1 MPLRDA
7 ATAGTTTNHNNNNGP
22 VRGNECGRPEED
34 ILTLHR
40 PEESQ
45 SGGAGGSAAPEQTH
59 THIFDRG
66 GSPTRPLACRV
77 REPAVRCAAVQL
89 MENNKT
95 HTQGFKLQASERERE
110 REMESSNYYT
120 FCSERKESKRKTT
133 FLRSFYW
140 KGGRRSRYR

>member
-1 MPLRDA
+1 MAPADLRRQ
-7 ATAGTTTNHNNNNGP
+7 NK
-22 VRGNECGRPEED
+22 
-34 ILTLHR
+34 
-40 PEESQ
+40 
-45 SGGAGGSAAPEQTH
+45 H

-110 REMESSNYYT
+110 RNGVFKLLHILFREKRKQEENNFFKIVLLERRKEEQISMNSRKKKPTRET
-120 FCSERKESKRKTT
+120 CWARERSERETRNAVWIECT
-133 FLRSFYW
+133 
-140 KGGRRSRYR
+140 SRFSSV

>member
-22 VRGNECGRPEED
+22 VCGNECGRPEED

-110 REMESSNYYT
+110 REKWSLQIITHFVQREKKARGKQL
-120 FCSERKESKRKTT
+120 F
-133 FLRSFYW
+133 
-140 KGGRRSRYR
+140 